1 MSLSARPRIAI
12 LADFQPSEADPSF
25 PKPSGH
31 YAVWLSSLFH
41 TFENQN
47 EYEIHWVTLNKG
59 VTSPGIIEAK
69 GQFVHVIPRGSRT
82 LGQFTLYLRER
93 LSVAREIKRIK
104 PDLVHAWGTED
115 CYATCGADFKGN
127 RLLSTQ
133 GLLTS
138 YIQRGTMP
146 RFAHRQSRYERR
158 DLRAYPDITTESPWA
173 RDRVRELAPQA
184 CIHPFEYAVNG
195 IFFEQ
200 QRELTEHPLALYGG
214 TDSPLK
220 NIETLIQAFRDPRLS
235 HVTLHLAGVSRT
247 NHPDLPANVVCLGR
261 LDRQAMAKQLSSAW
275 CLVHASLAD
284 CAPNIVNEARVMG
297 LPVALSTECGSKQH
311 VEEGK
316 SGFIISPHDT
326 EGFIRAVLAMTRD
339 RQTSLSMGAWGQED
353 CRRALSA
360 ETMYRSLCELYADIL
375 SRPSAL

>member
-158 DLRAYPDITTESPWA
+158 DLRAYPDITTESPWSE
-173 RDRVRELAPQA
+173 DRVRELAPRA
-184 CIHPFEYAVNG
+184 RIHHLEYAVEQR
-195 IFFEQ
+195 FFGKE
-200 QRELTEHPLALYGG
+200 RELAEPPCVLYAGSD
-214 TDSPLK
+214 TPLK
-220 NIETLIQAFRDPRLS
+220 NIETLVQAFRDERLTN
-235 HVTLHLAGVSRT
+235 VTLNLAGVSAD
-247 NHPDLPANVVCLGR
+247 NHPNLPHNIHCLGR
-261 LDRQAMAKQLSSAW
+261 ISRDEVVHQMQKAW
-275 CLVHASLAD
+275 GLVHASLAD
-284 CAPNIVNEARVMG
+284 TGPTVVKEARVMG

-316 SGFIISPHDT
+316 SGFIIPPHDK
-326 EGFIRAVLAMTRD
+326 EGFIRAVLTMTRD
-339 RQTSLSMGAWGQED
+339 RQTSRSMGAWGQEE

-360 ETMYRSLCELYADIL
+360 ETMYRSLCSLYEDIL

>member
-1 MSLSARPRIAI
+1 MNSSAPPRIAI
-12 LADFQPSEADPSF
+12 LAAFQPCEADPDF
-25 PKPSGH
+25 PKPVGH

-41 TFENQN
+41 AFAEQDQ
-47 EYEIHWVTLNKG
+47 YEIHWVTLNKG
-59 VTSPGIIEAK
+59 VTSRRLIEAK
-69 GQFVHVIPRGSRT
+69 GQFVHILPRGSRT

-93 LSVAREIKRIK
+93 LSIARELKIIK

-115 CYATCGADFKGN
+115 CYATCGADFRGH

-158 DLRAYPDITTESPWA
+158 ALRAYPDITTESPWA
-173 RDRVRELAPQA
+173 CNRVRELAPQA
-184 CIHPFEYAVNG
+184 HIHPFEYAVNG

-200 QRELTEHPLALYGG
+200 ERKLTEHPTALYGG

-220 NIETLIQAFRDPRLS
+220 NVETLIQAFSDPRLS
-235 HVTLHLAGVSRT
+235 HVTLHLAGVSRA
-247 NHPDLPANVVCLGR
+247 NHPNLPANIVCLGR
-261 LDRQAMAKQLSSAW
+261 LDRPSMAKRLSSAW

-297 LPVALSTECGSKQH
+297 LPVVLSSECGSKQH

-316 SGFIISPHDT
+316 SGFILEPTDT
-326 EGFIRAVLAMTRD
+326 EGFIRSVLAVTRD
-339 RQTSLSMGAWGQED
+339 QATSLAMGAHGREA
-353 CRRALSA
+353 CRRVLSA
-360 ETMYRSLCELYADIL
+360 ETMFSTLHALYSSLL
-375 SRPSAL
+375 S